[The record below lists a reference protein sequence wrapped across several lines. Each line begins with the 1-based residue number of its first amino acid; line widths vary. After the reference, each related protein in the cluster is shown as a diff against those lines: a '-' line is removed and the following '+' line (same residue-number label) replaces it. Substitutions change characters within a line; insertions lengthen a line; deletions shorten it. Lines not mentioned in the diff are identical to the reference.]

1 MSDITAETMKLM
13 EMLPKDEQIFAYEF
27 IKKLVRAWDP
37 DYTRVTPAEAARI
50 AEAEKSGFLSDAEI
64 DWDHIGKAE

>member
-13 EMLPKDEQIFAYEF
+13 EMLPKDERMFAYEF

-37 DYTRVTPAEAARI
+37 EYTCVPPAEADRI
-50 AEAEKSGFLSDAEI
+50 AEAEKKWLSLRC
-64 DWDHIGKAE
+64 